1 MKQYLILHHYK
12 SRSNLLRS
20 EYVTYSKK
28 ELKNYLKD
36 LAKGKGELT
45 SFSFEY
51 LSGHTSFHTRLKIL
65 VTSNKIV
72 HRRIAKGVPVDGIDE
87 ENKSVVRELEFSE
100 DELVAFVDEL
110 MKRKIWDLE
119 NCTDRALPDTA
130 LLTFL
135 IRKDDDI
142 IFKQET
148 WESCRNDDARTKE
161 LIRALSAIIPQDWTP
176 P

>member
-1 MKQYLILHHYK
+1 M
-12 SRSNLLRS
+12 
-20 EYVTYSKK
+20 TYSKK

-36 LAKGKGELT
+36 IVKGKDDVT

-51 LSGHTSFHTRLKIL
+51 LSGHTSYHTRIKIL

-72 HRRIAKGVPVDGIDE
+72 QTRIPRGVPVDSAKEG
-87 ENKSVVRELEFSE
+87 NAAVVREVEFSE
-100 DELVAFVDEL
+100 EKMVALIEEL
-110 MKRKIWDLE
+110 RKKNIWDLE
-119 NCTDRALPDTA
+119 NCTERPLPDNA

-135 IRKDDDI
+135 IRKNDEI

-148 WESCRNDDARTKE
+148 WEICRNDDSRTKE
-161 LIRALSAIIPQDWTP
+161 LLRALSVIIPQDWTP